1 MKNTSISSIILLI
14 SNSAAYK
21 LQSFAQIES
30 DPICGTGGCNQ
41 YTHPKKPRGYPINYP
56 VPNFGK
62 DDDINTTKESIDI
75 A

>member
-1 MKNTSISSIILLI
+1 LES
-14 SNSAAYK
+14 
-21 LQSFAQIES
+21 ES
-30 DPICGTGGCNQ
+30 DPICGSGGCDQ

-56 VPNFGK
+56 VPNFGT